1 MYLHCHGGSS
11 NTSVFAAVIR
21 HAGEETS
28 RIFGVEMQVRAGKR
42 SAPNQ
47 LMVIMLGVELDGIYV
62 YLIQRDD
69 QAAAF

>member
-1 MYLHCHGGSS
+1 MYLHCHGRSS

-21 HAGEETS
+21 HAGKETS
-28 RIFGVEMQVRAGKR
+28 RIFGVEMQVRGKR